1 MRGALLA
8 VFLLALGCAPHR
20 ITRQAPV
27 DPVAVRGVTA
37 RFLPQGEADFECDF
51 EVTNPEHAAGSLN
64 GAEWEIW
71 VQGRWFAAG
80 TLQLA
85 EPLPAAGRELKVD
98 LRVLFRRIA
107 VKPGPSSLELG
118 LRGGLNGSV
127 DGNSVRLTFQRTLT
141 VASQGAPVFGT
152 LEED

>member
-1 MRGALLA
+1 MRGVCCAVVLLA
-8 VFLLALGCAPHR
+8 AGCAGHR
-20 ITRQAPV
+20 ITRRAPV
-27 DPVAVRGVTA
+27 DPVAVRAVSA
-37 RFLPQGEADFECDF
+37 RFLPQGEADFECVFD
-51 EVTNPEHAAGSLN
+51 VDNPEHAAGSIS

-71 VQGRWFAAG
+71 IQGRWFAAG
-80 TLQLA
+80 TLLMA

-107 VKPGPSSLELG
+107 VKPGPASLELG

-152 LEED
+152 SEED

>member
-1 MRGALLA
+1 MRLA
-8 VFLLALGCAPHR
+8 GFAIAWLACGCAGYR
-20 ITRQAPV
+20 IAHAAPV
-27 DPVAVRGVTA
+27 NPVAVRGVTA

-51 EVTNPEHAAGSLN
+51 DVANPQHAAGSIN

-85 EPLPAAGRELKVD
+85 EPLPAAGRELKMD

-141 VASQGAPVFGT
+141 VASQGAPVFST
-152 LEED
+152 SEED